1 LTMKGDK
8 PMSSIVAADRGQV
21 YWVVHPLDDE
31 PEEKC
36 STEGLG
42 LMPMTRTTKVAL
54 LSLRCYIFLMIPVI
68 LAFILRT
75 AGVF

>member
-1 LTMKGDK
+1 MRST
-8 PMSSIVAADRGQV
+8 ATADDSHL

-42 LMPMTRTTKVAL
+42 LMPMTRMTKIAL
-54 LSLRCYIFLMIPVI
+54 LALGCYIILMIPVLI
-68 LAFILRT
+68 AFVLRT

>member
-1 LTMKGDK
+1 MR
-8 PMSSIVAADRGQV
+8 SSATADHPHL

-42 LMPMTRTTKVAL
+42 LMHMTRVTKIAL
-54 LSLRCYIFLMIPVI
+54 QGTGRSGARAPE
-68 LAFILRT
+68 
-75 AGVF
+75 AGRSSIVS

>member
-1 LTMKGDK
+1 MGST
-8 PMSSIVAADRGQV
+8 AAIDRSPL

-42 LMPMTRTTKVAL
+42 LMPMTRRTKIAL
-54 LSLRCYIFLMIPVI
+54 LTLRCYIILMIPVL
-68 LAFILRT
+68 LAFVLRT

>member
-1 LTMKGDK
+1 MKGGK
-8 PMSSIVAADRGQV
+8 LMRFMAAADHSHF

-36 STEGLG
+36 SAEGLG
-42 LMPMTRTTKVAL
+42 LMPMTRMTKIAL
-54 LSLRCYIFLMIPVI
+54 LSLRVYIFLMLPV
-68 LAFILRT
+68 LMAFILRT

>member
-1 LTMKGDK
+1 MRST
-8 PMSSIVAADRGQV
+8 ATADHSHH

-31 PEEKC
+31 PETKC

-42 LMPMTRTTKVAL
+42 LMHMTRVTKIAL
-54 LSLRCYIFLMIPVI
+54 LALRCYIILMIPVLI
-68 LAFILRT
+68 AFVLRA

>member
-1 LTMKGDK
+1 MR
-8 PMSSIVAADRGQV
+8 SSLAADRTHL

-42 LMPMTRTTKVAL
+42 PMRMTKPTKVAL
-54 LSLRCYIFLMIPVI
+54 LALRCYIILMIPV
-68 LAFILRT
+68 LVAFVLRS

>member
-1 LTMKGDK
+1 MRSTA
-8 PMSSIVAADRGQV
+8 AADRSHL

-31 PEEKC
+31 PEGKC

-42 LMPMTRTTKVAL
+42 LMPMTRMTKIAL
-54 LSLRCYIFLMIPVI
+54 LALRGYIILMIPVLI
-68 LAFILRT
+68 AFVLRT

>member
-1 LTMKGDK
+1 MR
-8 PMSSIVAADRGQV
+8 SSTTADHSHL

-42 LMPMTRTTKVAL
+42 LMHMTRVTKIAL
-54 LSLRCYIFLMIPVI
+54 LVLRCYIILMIPVLI
-68 LAFILRT
+68 AFILRT

>member
-1 LTMKGDK
+1 MRSTMTIDPKC
-8 PMSSIVAADRGQV
+8 
-21 YWVVHPLDDE
+21 WVVHPLDDE

-42 LMPMTRTTKVAL
+42 LMPMTKTTRAAL
-54 LSLRCYIFLMIPVI
+54 LVLRAYIILMIPVVV
-68 LAFILRT
+68 AFVLRA

>member
-1 LTMKGDK
+1 MRST
-8 PMSSIVAADRGQV
+8 AAIDHSHC

-42 LMPMTRTTKVAL
+42 LMPMTRMTKIAL
-54 LSLRCYIFLMIPVI
+54 LSLRVYIILMMPV
-68 LAFILRT
+68 LGAFILRT

>member
-1 LTMKGDK
+1 MT
-8 PMSSIVAADRGQV
+8 SRAAADHSHL

-31 PEEKC
+31 PEGKC
-36 STEGLG
+36 SAEGLG
-42 LMPMTRTTKVAL
+42 LMPMTRMTKIAL
-54 LSLRCYIFLMIPVI
+54 LTLRCYIFLMIPVL